1 MNRMDQRFKEINN
14 EKQKKFNNMNIT
26 EEQPQEFDPKVELIN
41 DLMEDYYRFH
51 PANPKQENVVE
62 EYAKLEAIKTKI
74 EEDLNLLDIKVP
86 DSSELDQQWANESE

>member
-41 DLMEDYYRFH
+41 DL
-51 PANPKQENVVE
+51 
-62 EYAKLEAIKTKI
+62 
-74 EEDLNLLDIKVP
+74 
-86 DSSELDQQWANESE
+86 